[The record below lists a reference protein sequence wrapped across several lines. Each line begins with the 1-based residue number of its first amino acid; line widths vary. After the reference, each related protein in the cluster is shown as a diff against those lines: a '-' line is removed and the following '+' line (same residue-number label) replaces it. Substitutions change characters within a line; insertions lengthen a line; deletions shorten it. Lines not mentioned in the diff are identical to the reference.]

1 MSDMSR
7 GKKWLFSFGTKSL
20 EQKSNMLTWS
30 ADAGAFNLFV
40 HSADLDTVVK
50 REFRL
55 FLWRSGKRTTHFFL
69 KQREDLLV
77 RELLLAC

>member
-40 HSADLDTVVK
+40 HSADLDMLVK

-55 FLWRSGKRTTHFFL
+55 FFVAQWEEDNALFPQTKRGF
-69 KQREDLLV
+69 V
-77 RELLLAC
+77 G